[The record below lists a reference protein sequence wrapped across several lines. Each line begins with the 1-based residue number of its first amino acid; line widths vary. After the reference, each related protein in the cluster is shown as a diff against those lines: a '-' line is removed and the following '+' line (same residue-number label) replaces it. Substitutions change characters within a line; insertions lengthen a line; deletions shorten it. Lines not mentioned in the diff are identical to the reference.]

1 LGNITDDE
9 EIDPSE
15 CDIVLSKLQARMYNR
30 DVAHPVTIEKL
41 NYGKARVTIY
51 PSPQAL
57 ASEAAEHAASLI
69 ATAIT
74 KQGKARI
81 VVATGNSQV
90 EFMDALVRQKH
101 VDWKAVEAFHMD
113 EYVGLPSTHP
123 SSFRYWIKN
132 RFEDRVHPRRM
143 TYLEG
148 DAPNL
153 DAELQRYAQLLHE
166 APIDLA
172 FVGIGENGHIAF
184 NDPHVAQFNDPATV
198 KRVILDEA
206 CRRQQAG
213 EGHFK
218 DVDSVPREAVTMT
231 CSALLQA
238 EAWICCVPD
247 ARKAEAVRKAL
258 EGPVATSC
266 PASIVREHPNA
277 TIYLDENSASLLR
290 RF

>member
-1 LGNITDDE
+1 LLVFKKLIQNNARLFLWN
-9 EIDPSE
+9 
-15 CDIVLSKLQARMYNR
+15 LSRPMYNR
-30 DVAHPVTIEKL
+30 HVALPLAIETL
-41 NYGKARVTIY
+41 NYGKARVAICT
-51 PSPQAL
+51 SPQAL
-57 ASEAAEHAASLI
+57 ASEAAEQAAVLI
-69 ATAIT
+69 ARAIAKRGT
-74 KQGKARI
+74 ARI

-90 EFMDALVRQKH
+90 EFMNALVQKR
-101 VDWKAVEAFHMD
+101 VDWSSVEAFHMD
-113 EYVGLPSTHP
+113 EYVELPSTHP

-132 RFEDRVHPRRM
+132 RFEDKVRPRRM
-143 TYLEG
+143 SYLEG

-153 DAELQRYAQLLHE
+153 DAELHRYAQLLQE

-184 NDPHVAQFNDPATV
+184 NDPHVAQFDDPATV
-198 KRVILDEA
+198 KRVTLDEA

-238 EAWICCVPD
+238 EAWVCCVPE

-258 EGPVATSC
+258 EEPVATSC

-277 TIYLDENSASLLR
+277 AIYLDENSASLLR
-290 RF
+290 RI